1 MDQTRAPATQLDDP
15 LPIRTLALDEPFD
28 LSFTPPGSKSIT
40 NRALLL
46 ASLADG
52 TSLLHRPLIEADD
65 SQRMLAA
72 VERLGASIEHVPGG
86 SLRIRGVGGRWQPG
100 ERRSGGGGGGG
111 SGGVSGG
118 VTLDLGNA
126 GTATRFLAAASILSP
141 VPIIIDGNARM
152 RQRPIGELTGALA
165 ALGAQIQHL
174 GAADCPPVRIVPP
187 PFTMEGPTIVFGH
200 LKSSQFVSALLLL
213 APWIRGG
220 LTIRHTASVTSPSYI
235 WMSLRLLDHL
245 GASIQHSDDLRVI
258 RVSSAELEQNSEA
271 TGAKGL
277 GAFELSI
284 EPDASSATY
293 WWAAAALV
301 PRARATVLGLT
312 ADSLQGDTGFP
323 ELLERMDAT
332 VTVKRGEGKDEPR
345 IVCQGPATLRPIMAD
360 MTDMPDA
367 AMSLA
372 AVACFAPGASILRGL
387 ATLRVKECDRIGAM
401 EAELAKVGVKVETNY
416 QGDPGCIK
424 ITPPVGGLDCAPDVA
439 RVEFDTYDDHRMA
452 MSLALIGLRRPNV
465 FVRDPACVNKTYPTY
480 WSELERLQRP
490 SR

>member
-1 MDQTRAPATQLDDP
+1 M
-15 LPIRTLALDEPFD
+15 PIRTLASDESFD

-46 ASLADG
+46 ASLAEG
-52 TSLLHRPLIEADD
+52 ESVLHRPLIEADD
-65 SQRMLAA
+65 TRRMLAA
-72 VERLGASIEHVPGG
+72 VAHLGATVEHLPGG
-86 SLRIRGVGGRWQPG
+86 SLKIGGVAGRWKPG
-100 ERRSGGGGGGG
+100 GSGTGGGGGG
-111 SGGVSGG
+111 
-118 VTLDLGNA
+118 VTLELGNA

-141 VPIIIDGNARM
+141 VPVVIDGNARM

-174 GAADCPPVRIVPP
+174 GAPDCPPVRIVPP
-187 PFTMEGPTIVFGH
+187 PSVPEGPTISFGH

-220 LTIRHTASVTSPSYI
+220 LTVRHTAAITSPSYI

-258 RVSSAELEQNSEA
+258 RVSSSDADEA
-271 TGAKGL
+271 PSGACVRGL
-277 GAFELSI
+277 RAFELAI

-293 WWAAAALV
+293 WWAAAAMN
-301 PRARATVLGLT
+301 PHARAIVQGLT

-323 ELLERMDAT
+323 ELLERMGAS
-332 VTVKRGEGKDEPR
+332 VAIERSEGAEAPG
-345 IVCQGPATLRPIMAD
+345 ISCQGPPVLRPIMAD

-372 AVACFAPGASILRGL
+372 AVACFAPGASIMRGL

-401 EAELAKVGVKVETNY
+401 ERELGKIGVRVETNY
-416 QGDPGCIK
+416 QDDPSCIK
-424 ITPPVGGLDCAPDVA
+424 ITPPMGGIDCSHDVA

-465 FVRDPACVNKTYPTY
+465 FVRDPACVNKTYPAY
-480 WSELERLQRP
+480 WDELARLTNEKH
-490 SR
+490 